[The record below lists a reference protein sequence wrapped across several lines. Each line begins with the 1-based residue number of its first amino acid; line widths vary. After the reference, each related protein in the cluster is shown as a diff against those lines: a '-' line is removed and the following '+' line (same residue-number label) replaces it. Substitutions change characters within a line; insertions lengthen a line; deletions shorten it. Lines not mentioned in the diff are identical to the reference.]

1 MNKPEL
7 VTAMAAQSGLSK
19 AQAETA
25 LNAFCATVIDD
36 LAKGGEVN
44 IVGFGAFS
52 VVERAERIGRNP
64 KTGETLTIAASRA
77 PKFKAGKSLKEA
89 TA

>member
-1 MNKPEL
+1 MNKSEL
-7 VTAMAAQSGLSK
+7 IAAMAVQSGLNK
-19 AQAETA
+19 TQTETA
-25 LNAFCATVIDD
+25 LNAFCATVIDE

-52 VVERAERIGRNP
+52 VAERAERIGRNP
-64 KTGETLTIAASRA
+64 KTGEALIIAAHRS
-77 PKFKAGKSLKEA
+77 PKFKAGKALKDA